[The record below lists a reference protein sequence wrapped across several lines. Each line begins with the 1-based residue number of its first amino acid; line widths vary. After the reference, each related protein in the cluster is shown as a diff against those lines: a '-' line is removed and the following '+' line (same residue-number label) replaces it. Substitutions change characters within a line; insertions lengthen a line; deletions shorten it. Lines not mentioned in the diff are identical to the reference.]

1 MIMHRPKKILRS
13 EVVHK
18 NPWYQVRQD
27 HFLRD
32 SGKEGVYYSIVSDPF
47 VIICALDA
55 SRKQVRMVKNWR
67 YPVRRY
73 VTEFPMGWREKN
85 ETPLM
90 AAKRELLEE
99 TGYTAKKWDSLGWF
113 YLAPGISTQRGY
125 VFAAQ
130 RLVKAKKAKR
140 SEEVV
145 SDMFVTVGKLSK
157 QLKDDK
163 IMDAPTQVAARM
175 LLDRL
180 KTLK

>member
-1 MIMHRPKKILRS
+1 MHRPKKILRS
-13 EVVHK
+13 KVVHK

-32 SGKEGVYYSIVSDPF
+32 TGKTGVYYSIVSDPF
-47 VIICALDA
+47 VIICALDRA
-55 SRKQVRMVKNWR
+55 RKNVCMVKNWR

-99 TGYTAKKWDSLGWF
+99 TGYAAKKWDSLGWF

-125 VFAAQ
+125 VFVAQ
-130 RLVKAKKAKR
+130 RISKTKKAAPSK
-140 SEEVV
+140 EVV
-145 SDMFVTVGKLSK
+145 KDLFMPLAQLLKRVKHGK
-157 QLKDDK
+157 
-163 IMDAPTQVAARM
+163 ITDAPTSMAARM
-175 LLDRL
+175 LLDSV